1 MNADLIEKLLPCP
14 FCGGKAVCSPAD
26 DSGEVVFAV
35 ACMNCEAQITKADE
49 AGAIKQWNIRAL
61 TQADARIAR
70 LEEDR
75 ARYQWLAN
83 AVLCCDY
90 GDNDQGGAES
100 ADRIGWAIRLTRR
113 NAIPFIFGQSID
125 AAIDTALKG
134 DI

>member
-1 MNADLIEKLLPCP
+1 MNSDLIKRLRV
-14 FCGGKAVCSPAD
+14 FDVTNMD
-26 DSGEVVFAV
+26 DAHRVIECASL
-35 ACMNCEAQITKADE
+35 MDE
-49 AGAIKQWNIRAL
+49 AVQAL
-61 TQADARIAR
+61 TQAYARIAR

-100 ADRIGWAIRLTRR
+100 PDRIGWSIRLTRR